1 MHDIPEVF
9 AKRLQPD
16 STHLDGPSSKER
28 RSPLHDEY
36 AAAHSDTPDLEEI
49 TVILSHSSQKHPRW
63 A

>member
-9 AKRLQPD
+9 AKQLQPD
-16 STHLDGPSSKER
+16 STHLDGPSW

-49 TVILSHSSQKHPRW
+49 TVIPSHSSQKHPRW